1 VSRAVEPGPRERPR
15 AWLLLLVPVAL
26 VVGLLAFRNDATP
39 ARRHPAPRALASP
52 GVAAGSVGGL
62 LPDATLRGRVTPQ
75 QARALRPGIVMLVAP
90 ECRCVTAVRQVVAEA
105 ARYGLV
111 TYLVE
116 SGESLRQVEVLAAQ
130 AGGDVGPF
138 ADPAGALA
146 RAYGL
151 SSDAALVLV
160 RADGVVT
167 QVVGAVGPS
176 LRLGTALRAL
186 L

>member
-1 VSRAVEPGPRERPR
+1 VEADPRERTR
-15 AWLLLLVPVAL
+15 AWLLLLVPVAVL
-26 VVGLLAFRNDATP
+26 AVLLAVLRNGGEP
-39 ARRHPAPRALASP
+39 AARHPAPRPLASP
-52 GVAAGSVGGL
+52 AGAAGTVGGL
-62 LPDATLRGRVTPQ
+62 LPDATLRGRVEEQP
-75 QARALRPGIVMLVAP
+75 ARSLRPGVVMLVAP
-90 ECRCVTAVRQVVAEA
+90 GCRCVSAVRQVVAEA
-105 ARYGLV
+105 ARYRLV

-146 RAYGL
+146 AAYGL
-151 SSDAALVLV
+151 RTAAALVLV
-160 RADGVVT
+160 RGDGVVT

-186 L
+186 V